1 MPSRS
6 FTSLPPTATT
16 SVEGP
21 LFVLAPTR
29 SERDSDIPID
39 TFTHISKT
47 YQLVFWSKNFW
58 RAEFYCRHQRNNSAW
73 FECFSCLNSFTE
85 TSFGK
90 FNETISLQKALA
102 ISLFTRSWKLL
113 IAQLCLEPFRTVS
126 EATAINMRKTQLPLD
141 SKESIGCFDLLQNF
155 VQEKSQM
162 GMSESRL
169 QYWSVQTTF

>member
-90 FNETISLQKALA
+90 FNDFAAKGTCDIAVYEKLETSDSPTML
-102 ISLFTRSWKLL
+102 
-113 IAQLCLEPFRTVS
+113 RTFS
-126 EATAINMRKTQLPLD
+126 N
-141 SKESIGCFDLLQNF
+141 SIGGHGNQHAKDTIA
-155 VQEKSQM
+155 S
-162 GMSESRL
+162 
-169 QYWSVQTTF
+169 